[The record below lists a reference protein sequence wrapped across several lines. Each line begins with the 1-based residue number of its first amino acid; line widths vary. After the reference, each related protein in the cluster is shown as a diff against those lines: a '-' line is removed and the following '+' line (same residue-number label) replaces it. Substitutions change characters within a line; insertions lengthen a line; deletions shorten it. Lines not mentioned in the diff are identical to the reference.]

1 MKPRFRSADLTQED
15 WLAWLHARHGFHEIP
30 WLQLIDA
37 YEAADRRDADL
48 MYAAQ
53 LYEWAS
59 SFVPGPG
66 GWSHVLLRGRGQ
78 IAVFSGKKRS
88 TH

>member
-48 MYAAQ
+48 MLWAQ
-53 LYEWAS
+53 RNKDVGCYGTSIANAIPLRYDEWLAGNPLWGE
-59 SFVPGPG
+59 V
-66 GWSHVLLRGRGQ
+66 
-78 IAVFSGKKRS
+78 
-88 TH
+88 